1 MHRARWE
8 HFAHAAD
15 IGVRGF
21 GETKEQAFEQAAL
34 AAIAV
39 MTDVAT
45 VQGAEMIRVTCEAPD
60 DELLLVDWLN
70 AVVFEIATR
79 KMLFN
84 RFIIQIDGQ
93 RLQAELWGEKID
105 VERHQPCVEIKG
117 ATCTEA
123 RVFQQ
128 KDGSWVARCV
138 VDV

>member
-45 VQGAEMIRVTCEAPD
+45 VQGDEMIRVSCEAPD
-60 DELLLVDWLN
+60 DEMLLVDWLN
-70 AVVFEIATR
+70 TVVFEIAMR

-84 RFIIQIDGQ
+84 RFAIERKGTHLHAQ
-93 RLQAELWGEKID
+93 LWGEKID
-105 VERHQPCVEIKG
+105 LERHQPCVEIKG
-117 ATCTEA
+117 ATYTDT
-123 RVFQQ
+123 RVFQR
-128 KDGSWVARCV
+128 KDGTWVAQCV
-138 VDV
+138 VDL